1 MKNFLS
7 LILPSCFILL
17 PFSWANSQT
26 LSWPDPVANHVVPYQ
41 SLGITHGPVLGGVT
55 DSSVK
60 VWIRT
65 QDAMTFKILVSEK
78 LPFDST
84 VSTQGTTNL

>member
-1 MKNFLS
+1 MRRIVTPLLLISIFNFLITC
-7 LILPSCFILL
+7 L
-17 PFSWANSQT
+17 AHSQN

-60 VWIRT
+60 VWSANVAPLLMGWPGRS
-65 QDAMTFKILVSEK
+65 DK
-78 LPFDST
+78 
-84 VSTQGTTNL
+84 GY